1 MATNDEAA
9 WRAMQSHLGA
19 MGYNV
24 QAEIGEPM
32 APPEPITAAIIPISG
47 RVDETVLNAPRFIH
61 VVDLRFYADGLAEDR
76 ERVELTL
83 DQIRADILED
93 IFGDF
98 ELGGEVAYAL
108 PTLFE
113 WRYGWQSIGGRM
125 YRLLDLTV
133 AYRVDVTSTFAP

>member
-9 WRAMQSHLGA
+9 WRAMQSHLAA
-19 MGYNV
+19 MGYVV

-47 RVDETVLNAPRFIH
+47 RIDETVLNAPRFVH
-61 VVDLRFYADGLAEDR
+61 TVALRFYGEGVAEDR
-76 ERVELTL
+76 EDVELRL
-83 DQIRADILED
+83 DQIRADIMED
-93 IFGDF
+93 VFGDF
-98 ELGGEVAYAL
+98 ELGGAVAYAL

-133 AYRVDVTSTFAP
+133 AYRVDVTYTFAA